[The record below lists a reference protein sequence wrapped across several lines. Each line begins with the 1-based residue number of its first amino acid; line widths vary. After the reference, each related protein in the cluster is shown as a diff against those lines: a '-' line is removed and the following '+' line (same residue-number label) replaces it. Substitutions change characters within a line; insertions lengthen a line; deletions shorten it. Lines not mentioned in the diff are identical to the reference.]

1 MKITVTREWFR
12 SRSHLE
18 EGLEIGAGTFQTM
31 RKERVELLSS
41 IASIDTSLI
50 TFGKLVALMRRK
62 NHWTIDNL
70 ADRAEATREELMAIE
85 TDPNNVP
92 ELCTVVGLEAAF
104 KLPPKSLLRKSGL
117 ATPSISRLREDS
129 MRYAAC
135 SEFTESLSSDE
146 EQILQAVLKTI
157 VERSEQ

>member
-12 SRSHLE
+12 SRSRLE
-18 EGLEIGAGTFQTM
+18 EGRDIGAGTLQSL
-31 RKERVELLSS
+31 RKSRLELVSS
-41 IASIDTSLI
+41 DSSIDTSI
-50 TFGKLVALMRRK
+50 VRFGKFVALMRRR
-62 NHWTIDNL
+62 NHWTLDNL
-70 ADRAEATREELMAIE
+70 ADKAEATREELEAIE
-85 TDPNNVP
+85 NDPNYVP

-104 KLPPKSLLRKSGL
+104 KLPPKALLRHSGL
-117 ATPSISRLREDS
+117 ATPSICRLRDDS